1 MMNKKFV
8 LKDEKGNYFRRREWM
23 EKKVTSSTIIDSYF
37 VGDVAAASL
46 LREEE
51 AEEVIKIYST
61 IFPNLPKL
69 IKVEV

>member
-1 MMNKKFV
+1 MNKKFV